1 MYEAQITTNYLS
13 KQFDVNYNSG
23 LNIRPFTV
31 SFNIQ
36 LSNCGTQFETLSH
49 SDWMSVTRVGSS
61 CQRPWEVG
69 KRRALNLQKH
79 GMEPRKIVH
88 TTDHFVATKLR
99 WRPSYC
105 DIYRTGNLLL
115 KQFFFMHYYSLK
127 IKMDEICQIWKTLK
141 ENHMIMMSWF
151 GGLFLVRFLT
161 CFAWP
166 HHFCPANLL
175 VNLLMSAF

>member
-36 LSNCGTQFETLSH
+36 LSNCGEQFETLSH

-88 TTDHFVATKLR
+88 TTEHFVATKLK

-115 KQFFFMHYYSLK
+115 KAIFLYALLLTQNQNGRNMSNMKNIKGKSYDNDVVVWWIVSRQIFNMFCMASSL
-127 IKMDEICQIWKTLK
+127 L
-141 ENHMIMMSWF
+141 S
-151 GGLFLVRFLT
+151 R
-161 CFAWP
+161 
-166 HHFCPANLL
+166 
-175 VNLLMSAF
+175 